1 MAYAEH
7 TTVSPEKSRME
18 IEQTLA
24 RYGATAFA
32 YMTDETRSAVGF
44 QCKGR
49 SIRIV
54 IEKADAKALKVKRR
68 GYWAHPTDQQRIAWV
83 EGENRRRWR
92 ALLLVI
98 KAKLEAVESKIATF
112 DDEFLAYVVM
122 PNGQTMGE
130 WMAPQIATAI
140 AEGKMPQLLLGAGAP
155 PS

>member
-1 MAYAEH
+1 MAYAEG

-32 YMTDETRSAVGF
+32 YMTDEKRAAVGF

-49 SIRIV
+49 SIRIIV
-54 IEKADAKALKVKRR
+54 NKPDGSTLKRAAGQPYR
-68 GYWAHPTDQQRIAWV
+68 YPTDIQRAAWV
-83 EGENRRRWR
+83 EGETRRRWR

-98 KAKLEAVESKIATF
+98 KAKLEAVQSGIATF

-130 WMAPQIATAI
+130 WVAPQIDRAVA
-140 AEGKMPQLLLGAGAP
+140 AGQMPKLLLGDGT
-155 PS
+155 

>member
-1 MAYAEH
+1 MSYAEG

-18 IEQTLA
+18 IEQTLS

-32 YMTDETRSAVGF
+32 YMNSENGSAVMF
-44 QCKGR
+44 QVNGR
-49 SIRIV
+49 SIKIV
-54 IEKADAKALKVKRR
+54 IAQSKCPFAVGQWRSRR
-68 GYWAHPTDQQRIAWV
+68 GFAKERDVAAWI
-83 EGENRRRWR
+83 EQDKRRRWR

-130 WMAPQIATAI
+130 WMAPQINSAI
-140 AEGKMPQLLLGAGAP
+140 EAGQMPKLLLGAGAGK
-155 PS
+155 